1 MMETKNVKS
10 DVLPVCAE
18 SGSIKFNPSSSET
31 CQQFGEELASPEEC
45 YATGKCV
52 EIAEVGE
59 KTTVV
64 LHITNMKGKGCT
76 TPVECLTCELVSNS
90 TGQKVD
96 CLVRR

>member
-18 SGSIKFNPSSSET
+18 SGSVKFIASSSEA
-31 CQQFGEELASPEEC
+31 CQQFGEELASPEKC
-45 YATGKCV
+45 YATGKGV

-64 LHITNMKGKGCT
+64 LHITNIKGKGCT
-76 TPVECLTCELVSNS
+76 APVECLTCELVSI
-90 TGQKVD
+90 V
-96 CLVRR
+96 LVKK